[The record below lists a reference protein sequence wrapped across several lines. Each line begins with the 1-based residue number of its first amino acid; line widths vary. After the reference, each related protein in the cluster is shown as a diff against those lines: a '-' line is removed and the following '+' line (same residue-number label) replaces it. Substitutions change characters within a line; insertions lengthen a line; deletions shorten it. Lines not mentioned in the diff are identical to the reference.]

1 PLQVALPF
9 AANPAAPGGT
19 LEQLAGDCVTN
30 RHARTVLVHER
41 EYRRNRTR
49 RNGRSRRDDNSTAAR
64 PSAVERWHCLSA
76 VGLGITWILDGF
88 EVTLVAAIASALTQK
103 DTLHLITRTRRRRQG
118 PGT

>member
-1 PLQVALPF
+1 MALPF

-19 LEQLAGDCVTN
+19 LEQLTGDCVTN

-49 RNGRSRRDDNSTAAR
+49 RNGRSRRDDDSAAAR
-64 PSAVERWHCLSA
+64 PFAVDRWHWLVV

-88 EVTLVAAIASALTQK
+88 EVTLVVAITSALTQK
-103 DTLHLITRTRRRRQG
+103 DTLHLITHTRRRRQG